1 MDLTCLVETERGNSS
16 PSSNSKQKIETQTET
31 SSMKKKILLTGD
43 SMVNGISE
51 KGFSVYHKVKTVNFP
66 GGTSE
71 KILEKLDVI
80 IKEKPDYIIVH
91 VRTNDITNNVNLL
104 TNVKKIF
111 KVSKESLSTSIAI
124 SSIINRKDKRKIQKT
139 LTDTLPVWKIFKSK
153 KELVLLITVVLRN
166 FI

>member
-1 MDLTCLVETERGNSS
+1 
-16 PSSNSKQKIETQTET
+16 
-31 SSMKKKILLTGD
+31 
-43 SMVNGISE
+43 MVNGISE
-51 KGFSVYHKVKTVNFP
+51 KGLSVNHKIKIINFP

-139 LTDTLPVWKIFKSK
+139 LTDTLPV
-153 KELVLLITVVLRN
+153 
-166 FI
+166 